1 MTSRS
6 SLRIP
11 IQTLLDAA
19 ILDEQLKKF
28 SLKRVFNPMDEPI
41 FVPPEVNAG
50 ENKNRKRVFASNDKQ
65 IRTYC

>member
-6 SLRIP
+6 SLTIP
-11 IQTLLDAA
+11 IQTLLDAD
-19 ILDEQLKKF
+19 ILDEQLKKL

-41 FVPPEVNAG
+41 LVRPVVHAG

-65 IRTYC
+65 NRI

>member
-6 SLRIP
+6 SLTIP
-11 IQTLLDAA
+11 IQTLLDAD

-41 FVPPEVNAG
+41 FVPPEVHAG

-65 IRTYC
+65 NRIYC